1 MTGTEFMEKNLN
13 GSRPQL
19 YRKLWQGVFQTD
31 NTACIETETLRYM
44 TQAEIEKAEVT
55 MREE

>member
-1 MTGTEFMEKNLN
+1 MEKNLN

-31 NTACIETETLRYM
+31 NTAVIETETLRYM
-44 TQAEIEKAEVT
+44 TQAEIEKAEVA
-55 MREE
+55 MRE

>member
-19 YRKLWQGVFQTD
+19 YRLLWQGVFQTD
-31 NTACIETETLRYM
+31 NTACIETETLRFM
-44 TQAEIEKAEVT
+44 TQAEIETAEVA
-55 MREE
+55 MRE

>member
-31 NTACIETETLRYM
+31 NTAVIETETLRYM
-44 TQAEIEKAEVT
+44 TYAEIEEAERV
-55 MREE
+55 MRE